1 MSQRKNITI
10 ASNEDGRRRWQSSMM
25 DNYGT
30 PGVTLVRGAGA
41 EVWDA
46 DGKRYLDLLG
56 GIAVNVLGHAHPAVA
71 DAVTEQIGVLGH
83 TSNLYVNEPG
93 VRLAEA
99 LLDVAGL
106 ADAGKVLFC
115 NSGAEANEA
124 AFKITRLIGRTKVV
138 ATDNAFHGRTMG
150 ALALT
155 GQPSKRDP
163 FLPLTPGVVH
173 VPYGDVAALESA
185 VDSDTAALFLEPL
198 LGEGGVLPAPDGYL
212 QVAREVTAKAGA
224 LLVLDEV
231 QTGIGRTGT
240 WFAFQQAGIT
250 PDLVTLAKGLGGG
263 LPLGAVIGAGHA
275 GELLRP
281 GQHGTTFG
289 GNPVCAAAGLAVLRT
304 IAGEGLLQH
313 VTALGK
319 NLAVALEELHHPL
332 LGGVRGAGLLLGVGL
347 RKPVASAVVAAA
359 AEAGYLVNAVTRD
372 AIRLAP
378 PLVLTNAQAARFVAD
393 LPTVLDSAGLDS
405 VGLDSA
411 GNDG

>member
-1 MSQRKNITI
+1 MSQRESATI

-30 PGVTLVRGAGA
+30 PDVTLVRGEGA

-56 GIAVNVLGHAHPAVA
+56 GIAVNVLGHAHPAVVG
-71 DAVTEQIGVLGH
+71 AVTEQIGVLGH

-124 AFKITRLIGRTKVV
+124 AFKITRLTGRAKVV
-138 ATDNAFHGRTMG
+138 ATENSFHGRTMG

-173 VPYGDVAALESA
+173 VPYGDVAALESV
-185 VDSDTAALFLEPL
+185 VDGDTAALFLEPL

-212 QVAREVTAKAGA
+212 QVARKITAKTGA

-263 LPLGAVIGAGHA
+263 LPLGAVSGAGRA

-304 IAGEGLLQH
+304 IAEEGLLQH
-313 VTALGK
+313 VAALGK
-319 NLAVALEELHHPL
+319 NLAVALEELRHPL

-347 RKPVASAVVAAA
+347 RKPVASAVVAAF
-359 AEAGYLVNAVTRD
+359 AEAGYLVNAVARD

-378 PLVLTNAQAARFVAD
+378 PLVLTKAQAERFVAD

-405 VGLDSA
+405 A
-411 GNDG
+411 GNEG